1 MVIKNNIYLKKI
13 FFELD
18 WIKNNSD
25 FRLMVIK
32 VVDWSHVLGTY
43 LSLTDSEGQKPGK
56 GEKRRFSFLTVKESM
71 VMEESRGRCGPWS
84 FIPSWFGCEE
94 DLGSRGGL
102 CR

>member
-1 MVIKNNIYLKKI
+1 MVIKSNIYLKKT

-43 LSLTDSEGQKPGK
+43 LSLTDSKGQKPGK
-56 GEKRRFSFLTVKESM
+56 GEKRRFFFFNREGEHGDGGEPRKMRSM
-71 VMEESRGRCGPWS
+71 ELHTIMVWM
-84 FIPSWFGCEE
+84 
-94 DLGSRGGL
+94 
-102 CR
+102 